1 MIGKVLVVDDLER
14 ARRAL
19 ATELSDAGFEV
30 VEAEDGLNAWEQFRL
45 HRPDVV
51 VTDMV
56 MPHSDGL
63 DLLGRIRSQSDVPV
77 ILFTARG
84 SIQTAARAFKGG
96 ADDFVASDEVEI
108 DDLVQTVR
116 RAIAGRS
123 APRQGDD
130 LADRIVGGSAAI
142 QRLRERIGGLAPLR
156 HPVLVCGELG
166 SGRDLAITALHEL
179 GASGHGTLVRIPAEH
194 AAASM
199 SIPDCSAI
207 YLDGIEAFPKHAQS
221 FWTRYLEDCEKRA
234 FQGSPRILA
243 SSARPTVSLTSTA
256 QIDQLLLDRMLRYAI
271 ELPPL
276 RSIPEDISAIADSL
290 VERGCERVGRRV
302 KLSPAAR
309 DFLAQQR
316 WPGNARQLEQLLE
329 RSIAFTRGRLVRRE
343 TVQDVL
349 AELAESLDSIREHHS
364 VLERESLI
372 RAIRESGGNVTR
384 TAETL
389 GKSRGAVY
397 RLIQKH
403 DIPLRR
409 QH

>member
-1 MIGKVLVVDDLER
+1 MLGKVLVVDDLER

-19 ATELSDAGFEV
+19 ASELTDAGFEV
-30 VEAEDGLNAWEQFRL
+30 IEAEDGTDAWEQFRL
-45 HRPDVV
+45 HRPDAV

-56 MPHSDGL
+56 MPNSDGI

-84 SIQTAARAFKGG
+84 SIQTAAIAFKGG

-108 DDLVQTVR
+108 DDLVQAVS
-116 RAIAGRS
+116 RAIAER
-123 APRQGDD
+123 AVPQPGDG
-130 LADRIVGGSAAI
+130 LADRIAGKSPAI
-142 QRLRERIGGLAPLR
+142 QRLRERVAGLAPLR
-156 HPVLVCGELG
+156 HPVLVCGEQG
-166 SGRDLAITALHEL
+166 SGRDLAVDALHEL
-179 GASGHGTLVRIPAEH
+179 GSSGQGTLVRVPADQ
-194 AAASM
+194 ADARM
-199 SIPDCSAI
+199 TIPDCSAI

-221 FWTRYLEDCEKRA
+221 FWTRYVEDCEKRG

-243 SSARPTVSLTSTA
+243 SSANPTATLANTG
-256 QIDQLLLDRMLRYAI
+256 QIDQLLRDRMLRYAI

-276 RSIPEDISAIADSL
+276 RAIPDDIPAIADSL

-302 KLSPAAR
+302 RLSPAAR
-309 DFLAQQR
+309 EFLAQQR
-316 WPGNARQLEQLLE
+316 WPGNAAQLEQLLE
-329 RSIAFTRGRLVRRE
+329 RSIAFTRGRQVRRE

-349 AELAESLDSIREHHS
+349 AELEESLDSIREHHA
-364 VLERESLI
+364 VLEREALM
-372 RAIRESGGNVTR
+372 RAIRDTGGNITR

-403 DIPLRR
+403 NIPLRR
-409 QH
+409 RH

>member
-1 MIGKVLVVDDLER
+1 MTGKVLVVDDLER

-30 VEAEDGLNAWEQFRL
+30 FEAEDGLNAWDQFRL

-77 ILFTARG
+77 IVFTARG
-84 SIQTAARAFKGG
+84 SIQTAAMAFKGG
-96 ADDFVASDEVEI
+96 ADDFVASNEVEI
-108 DDLVQTVR
+108 DDLVQTVG
-116 RAIAGRS
+116 RAIANR
-123 APRQGDD
+123 AVPRQGDD
-130 LADRIVGGSAAI
+130 LADRIVGQSPAI

-156 HPVLVCGELG
+156 HPVLLCGEIG
-166 SGRDLAITALHEL
+166 TGRDLAITALHEL
-179 GASGHGTLVRIPAEH
+179 GASGHGTLVRISSEH
-194 AAASM
+194 ASARL

-221 FWTRYLEDCEKRA
+221 FWTRYVEDCETRG
-234 FQGSPRILA
+234 FHGSPRILA
-243 SSARPTVSLTSTA
+243 SSARPTASLARTTPV
-256 QIDQLLLDRMLRYAI
+256 DQLLLDRMLRYAI

-302 KLSPAAR
+302 TLSPAAR
-309 DFLAQQR
+309 RFLMRQR
-316 WPGNARQLEQLLE
+316 WPGNAGQLEQLLE
-329 RSIAFTRGRLVRRE
+329 RSIAFTRGRLVRRK

-372 RAIRESGGNVTR
+372 RAIHEAGGNITR

-409 QH
+409 QD